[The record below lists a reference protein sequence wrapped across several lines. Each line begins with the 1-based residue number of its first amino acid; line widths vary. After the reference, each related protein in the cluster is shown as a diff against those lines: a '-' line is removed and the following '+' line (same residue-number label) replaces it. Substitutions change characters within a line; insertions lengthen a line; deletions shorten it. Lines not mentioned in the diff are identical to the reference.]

1 MIFFPEWNGVN
12 RIEAMWQNLTLK
24 PLERQL
30 NDTIL
35 EQHENSA
42 TTKQGYNSI
51 SLQQEL
57 AKVAERSDSN
67 DESAEQSPIEPQVE
81 RRSSPVVKA
90 LVKSVDLPHA
100 VHVEY
105 CRRVFED
112 EIYREGLVNDAISA
126 LRSGNSNVCFVVAAR
141 SGKKDLTGGDEDEL
155 AEMALR
161 SLYIDVKQAVAASSE
176 EFVFGLSLA
185 SWPMRPKLCRE
196 ASGCTT
202 VKLGPA

>member
-1 MIFFPEWNGVN
+1 
-12 RIEAMWQNLTLK
+12 MWQNLTLK

-57 AKVAERSDSN
+57 AK
-67 DESAEQSPIEPQVE
+67 
-81 RRSSPVVKA
+81 
-90 LVKSVDLPHA
+90 
-100 VHVEY
+100 Y

-126 LRSGNSNVCFVVAAR
+126 LRSGNSNVCF
-141 SGKKDLTGGDEDEL
+141 
-155 AEMALR
+155 MALR